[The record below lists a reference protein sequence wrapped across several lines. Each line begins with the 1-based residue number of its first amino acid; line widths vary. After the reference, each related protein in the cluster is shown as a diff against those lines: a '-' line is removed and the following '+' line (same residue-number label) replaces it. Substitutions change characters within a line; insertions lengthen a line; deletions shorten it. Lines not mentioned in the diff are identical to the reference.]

1 MNLKRLYRK
10 VYTAYMTRRNP
21 IKYAE
26 KVGVNFVR
34 GGDTSIWKPFMGK
47 RALADYAWE

>member
-34 GGDTSIWKPFMGK
+34 GGYIYMETLHGEASLG
-47 RALADYAWE
+47 